1 MDDENSGVDNKVIFL
16 GEAGVGKTTL
26 IKVSLGEQYKKEYIS
41 SLSLSFNQKEITYN
55 KKKYIFNLWDTIGQ
69 EKYRSLTKI
78 FYKKSKVV
86 IFVYDITN
94 LSSFKNLEYWVNSV
108 NDVLGN
114 ENYIKAIIGN
124 KSDLYLN
131 EQVKE
136 QEAKDFAAS
145 NGAKFKLCTA
155 KNDPLSFI
163 KFLDELCIET
173 LGGGGGNK
181 ETQKQNDNKPN
192 AIKLDKKD
200 INNKKGKCAC

>member
-26 IKVSLGEQYKKEYIS
+26 IRVSLGEKYKKEYIS

-55 KKKYIFNLWDTIGQ
+55 SKKYIFNLWDTIGQ

-94 LSSFKNLEYWVNSV
+94 SSSFKNLEYWINSV
-108 NDVLGN
+108 DDELGK

-124 KSDLYLN
+124 KSDLYLS

-136 QEAKDFAAS
+136 KEAKDFAAS

-163 KFLDELCIET
+163 KFLEELCIET
-173 LGGGGGNK
+173 LGGGGNK
-181 ETQKQNDNKPN
+181 GFKKTNENKPN
-192 AIKLDKKD
+192 VIKLDKKD
-200 INNKKGKCAC
+200 INSKRGKCAC